1 LSILTRAVFMKRL
14 CGVLVVLVGACL
26 VGGCGGTTGGPPAT
40 AKVSGTV
47 MLDKA
52 KMPTGEISFSIPGQ
66 GPKTLEIKD
75 GAFSGEVNVGKNLV
89 EVALMKDAPHPMD
102 PTQKIKVNQ
111 LSEKFSGASSTLSA
125 DVPAAG
131 ASDLKFEVTKK

>member
-1 LSILTRAVFMKRL
+1 M
-14 CGVLVVLVGACL
+14 
-26 VGGCGGTTGGPPAT
+26 

-52 KMPTGEISFSIPGQ
+52 KMPSGEISFSVPGQ

-89 EVALMKDAPHPMD
+89 EVSLMQDGPPHPMD
-102 PTQKIKVNQ
+102 PTQKLKVNQ
-111 LSEKFSGASSTLSA
+111 ISEKFWGAHSTLSA
-125 DVPAAG
+125 EVLAAG
-131 ASDLKFEVTKK
+131 ATGLKFDVTKK